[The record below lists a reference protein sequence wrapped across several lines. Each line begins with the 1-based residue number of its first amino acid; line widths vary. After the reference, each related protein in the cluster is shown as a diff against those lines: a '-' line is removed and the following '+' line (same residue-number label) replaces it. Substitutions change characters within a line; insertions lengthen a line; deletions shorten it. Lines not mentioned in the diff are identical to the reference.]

1 MAHTY
6 DRYENQ
12 PGLRKFSDLSGYKL
26 EESHQ
31 DIRSMPL
38 HDVAGTKLGVIDDLL
53 VDEAAERV
61 AYVTLEDGGMVP
73 VEPLEILDD
82 RVIDHGA
89 GHTHAAGVRTYSART
104 VRGV

>member
-1 MAHTY
+1 MTHSY
-6 DRYENQ
+6 ERYENQ
-12 PGLRKFSDLSGYKL
+12 AGLRKLSDLHDFKL
-26 EESHQ
+26 QDGHQ

-82 RVIDHGA
+82 RVVDHGA
-89 GHTHAAGVRTYSART
+89 GHAHTAGARTYTARAVRTT
-104 VRGV
+104 